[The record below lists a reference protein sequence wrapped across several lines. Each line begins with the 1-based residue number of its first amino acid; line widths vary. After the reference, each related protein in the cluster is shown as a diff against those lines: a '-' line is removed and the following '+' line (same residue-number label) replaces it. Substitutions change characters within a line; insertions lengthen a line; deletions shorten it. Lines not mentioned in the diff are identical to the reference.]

1 MMHTKM
7 LDFSDAQGKVALA
20 VIILVVLAAGYFV
33 WTRSAPPVPRPAPGQ
48 TLQNPL
54 GLGAPGSGGTPAAPP
69 GPIGPSPGAPYAG
82 RR

>member
-1 MMHTKM
+1 MVHTKM

-33 WTRSAPPVPRPAPGQ
+33 WTRSAPPVPTPAPGQ

-54 GLGAPGSGGTPAAPP
+54 GLGAPG
-69 GPIGPSPGAPYAG
+69 PIGPSPGAPFAG